1 MDRDG
6 LEIIEARRNIES
18 NLKEEHL
25 DKWTVPL
32 TQSGLS
38 LMQTIEMQLAA
49 PGIDVLAQ
57 SSLRVSTTVTLLT
70 TIMQSFYVH
79 SDDNKDMWAS
89 QPAD

>member
-1 MDRDG
+1 VDRDG

-79 SDDNKDMWAS
+79 SDDNKDMWARCVC
-89 QPAD
+89 